1 MVLNLPSQHVVLW
14 PTTPAGPEGEVVA
27 RIRVGWRE
35 RLRLHAGP
43 LASGTTLLLAD
54 AVLRGPQ
61 PVPFALFLLGAL
73 LLVAVPLHYTVTDR
87 GLWPGRTGFRRW
99 TEFAGVSAGPANSGC
114 SQWAAGGW

>member
-1 MVLNLPSQHVVLW
+1 MFLSIPAWHSVPW
-14 PTTPAGPEGEVVA
+14 PTTTVGPEGAVVA

-43 LASGTTLLLAD
+43 LAGGAALLLVD
-54 AVLRGPQ
+54 VLLRGPQ

-87 GLWPGRTGFRRW
+87 RLRLGRTGFRRW